1 MSCNKC
7 HSTPCSCENTCL
19 EFNPCYDNCGCLNP
33 TTFECITKPGTL
45 TSLGVT
51 DDMNGLEALAAI
63 EAAFAAL
70 TITPP
75 DPGSDK
81 YVKVSVTDT
90 TANYLTNKLVVG
102 SFLTKTI
109 VNASANEQIR
119 LNVSPAALISTD
131 AGNILDIG
139 TDSKLRAIVTVPA
152 ADILVSGS
160 AGVTVTGTGP
170 SSDPFVVSINPSISV
185 VRNCFDSTWR
195 NITIVSTGSSDV
207 VFVSGTP
214 QYRYRY
220 DGTIEFRGSIT
231 HTVNFGTYATSA
243 RQRTITMGNI
253 PTSCLTSGEQAGTKD
268 LKSMMYID
276 VPGAGDQITQQYGY
290 VIRKSTQNIVLV
302 FQSSYISATTKTVV
316 VDFEGAVSY
325 PLI

>member
-7 HSTPCSCENTCL
+7 NETPCSCENTCL
-19 EFNPCYDNCGCLNP
+19 EHNPCYDNCGCLYP
-33 TTFECITKPGTL
+33 TTFDCITKPGTL
-45 TSLGVT
+45 PCLGVT

-63 EAAFAAL
+63 EAAFCAL

-75 DPGSDK
+75 EPGSDVF
-81 YVKVSVTDT
+81 VKASVTDT
-90 TANYLTNKLVVG
+90 TSNYLTNKLVVG
-102 SFLTKTI
+102 SFLTKTL
-109 VNASANEQIR
+109 VNASGNEQIR

-152 ADILVSGS
+152 ADIVVVGGS
-160 AGVTVTGTGP
+160 FVTVTGTGP
-170 SSDPFVVSINPSISV
+170 ASDPFVVSINPSIEV
-185 VRNCFDSTWR
+185 VRSCFDSTWR
-195 NITIVSTGSSDV
+195 NITIVATGTGDV
-207 VFVSGTP
+207 TFVSGTP
-214 QYRYRY
+214 QYRYRF

-253 PTSCLTSGEQAGTKD
+253 PTSCLTAGEQAGTKD
-268 LKSMMYID
+268 LKSVMYID
-276 VPGAGDQITQQYGY
+276 APGAGDQITQQYGY
-290 VIRKSTQNIVLV
+290 IIRKNTQNIVLV
-302 FQSSYISATTKTVV
+302 FQSSFISATTKTVV
-316 VDFEGAVSY
+316 VDFEGAVSH